1 MEIHDKLKDLKTLD
15 TAAISDALDSL
26 NINGGLTG
34 ITPQTEKCNL
44 VGQAYTIQYIEPT
57 ESEKKQKNAAN
68 FIDDIPEGYIPV
80 LANNGRMDCT
90 VWGDI
95 LTDVAIKKG
104 IPGTVIDGL
113 CRDIRHI
120 RDCSYKMF
128 SKGVFMQSGKGRTVM
143 SASKVAVK
151 IGEVHIKFGDYIR
164 GDEMVS

>member
-1 MEIHDKLKDLKTLD
+1 MTYLKDTYRYW
-15 TAAISDALDSL
+15 
-26 NINGGLTG
+26 LTMEEW
-34 ITPQTEKCNL
+34 I
-44 VGQAYTIQYIEPT
+44 
-57 ESEKKQKNAAN
+57 
-68 FIDDIPEGYIPV
+68 V
-80 LANNGRMDCT
+80 LFGEIYLQM
-90 VWGDI
+90 
-95 LTDVAIKKG
+95 LLLKG

-164 GDEMVS
+164 GDENGIVVIPQEHVDQVIQMAK